1 MEYNISMKKNEN
13 MNMVMWDYKDT
24 ELPFNTTHRSSH
36 MKDMGGKGWELVSV
50 SSNPESR
57 CHVFFW
63 KRPQN
68 LDIKNGK
75 DLLQPNVSKFEDQNV
90 PLEAGKVS
98 NDGPI
103 SSVTYKSNREISDH
117 EYKKFPDPQVVMIV
131 KYRPKD
137 GCFDQFRTELY
148 TREYPNVITRHMG
161 FNKKN
166 EFVCVSFME
175 SIDAAL
181 DLEGV
186 GTSWLD
192 SVDHLLIKYPNG
204 SRTESFS
211 GPVWGWFPNHEN
223 LSRFSAEAKAF
234 TVLVV
239 KMKDSFIQE
248 VKDIVLQP
256 SILPRNLFSC
266 VAQYKDTDD
275 TFIYIGIDTVEN
287 KQDANIYYS
296 SGCSRPIT
304 SLIIPEMSFEFFSD
318 AEDFVWIN
326 SKYF

>member
-1 MEYNISMKKNEN
+1 MKI
-13 MNMVMWDYKDT
+13 VMWDYKDT
-24 ELPFNTTHRSSH
+24 ELPLNIADRSLH
-36 MKDMGGKGWELVSV
+36 MKEMGGEGWELVSV
-50 SSNPESR
+50 SPNPEKR

-63 KRPQN
+63 KRPQS

-75 DLLQPNVSKFEDQNV
+75 DSLQPRVNNLKDQNFQ
-90 PLEAGKVS
+90 LEARRVNT
-98 NDGPI
+98 NDPI
-103 SSVTYKSNREISDH
+103 YAITDKSNRKISDH

-131 KYRPKD
+131 KYRPKE

-211 GPVWGWFPNHEN
+211 GPVWGWFPNYEN
-223 LSRFSAEAKAF
+223 LSRFGAKAKSF

-239 KMKDSFIQE
+239 KMKDNYIQE

-266 VAQYKDTDD
+266 VAQYKDTDN
-275 TFIYIGIDTVEN
+275 TYIYIGMDTAEN
-287 KQDANIYYS
+287 KQDANTYYS

-304 SLIIPEMSFEFFSD
+304 SLIVPEMSLEFFSD
-318 AEDFVWIN
+318 AEDFVWVN

>member
-1 MEYNISMKKNEN
+1 
-13 MNMVMWDYKDT
+13 
-24 ELPFNTTHRSSH
+24 
-36 MKDMGGKGWELVSV
+36 
-50 SSNPESR
+50 
-57 CHVFFW
+57 
-63 KRPQN
+63 
-68 LDIKNGK
+68 
-75 DLLQPNVSKFEDQNV
+75 
-90 PLEAGKVS
+90 
-98 NDGPI
+98 
-103 SSVTYKSNREISDH
+103 
-117 EYKKFPDPQVVMIV
+117 MIV
-131 KYRPKD
+131 KYRPKE

-211 GPVWGWFPNHEN
+211 GPVWGWFPNYEN

-248 VKDIVLQP
+248 VKDIALQP

-266 VAQYKDTDD
+266 VAQYKDTDN
-275 TFIYIGIDTVEN
+275 TYIYIGMDTAEN
-287 KQDANIYYS
+287 KQDANTYYS

-304 SLIIPEMSFEFFSD
+304 SLIVPEMSLEFFSD
-318 AEDFVWIN
+318 AEDFVWVN

>member
-1 MEYNISMKKNEN
+1 
-13 MNMVMWDYKDT
+13 MVIWDYKDT
-24 ELPFNTTHRSSH
+24 ELPFNTTDRSPH

-50 SSNPESR
+50 SPNPESR
-57 CHVFFW
+57 CFVFFW

-68 LDIKNGK
+68 LALENGK
-75 DLLQPNVSKFEDQNV
+75 DFLQPDVKKTENQNGFFEERRVHKDD
-90 PLEAGKVS
+90 L
-98 NDGPI
+98 I
-103 SSVTYKSNREISDH
+103 SSVTYKSNREISDSA
-117 EYKKFPDPQVVMIV
+117 YKKFPDPQVVMIV

-137 GCFDQFRTELY
+137 GCFNQFRTELY
-148 TREYPNVITRHMG
+148 TREYPNVIARHMG
-161 FNKKN
+161 FNKKK

-211 GPVWGWFPNHEN
+211 GPVWGWFPNYEN
-223 LSRFSAEAKAF
+223 LSRFNAGAKAF

-248 VKDIVLQP
+248 VKDIALQP
-256 SILPRNLFSC
+256 SILPSNLFSC

-275 TFIYIGIDTVEN
+275 TYIYIGMDMAEN
-287 KQDANIYYS
+287 KQDANTYYS
-296 SGCSRPIT
+296 SGCSKPIT
-304 SLIIPEMSFEFFSD
+304 SLIVPEKSFEFFSD
-318 AEDFVWIN
+318 AEDFVWVN